1 MSFVKLLLAVPD
13 SATTMKNVL
22 QLNTAANQFDVE
34 ALDKMVGDM
43 IDGALLSYT
52 KLSTGVIQATAT
64 VTFTGLPTAGETLTV
79 ANVTL
84 TAVAGAPSANEFQ
97 IGADANATATN
108 LATAINTSANLSGIV
123 QATAASGVVTIS
135 AVQPGKSG
143 NGLELTE
150 SLTNATASAFASGS
164 DGDQVAVNFGR
175 PS

>member
-52 KLSTGVIQATAT
+52 KLSTGSVQATAT
-64 VTFTGLPTAGETLTV
+64 VTFTGLPTATETMTI

-84 TAVAGAPSANEFQ
+84 TAVAGAPAADEFQ
-97 IGADANATATN
+97 IGADATETATN
-108 LATAINTSANLSGIV
+108 LAAAINASANLSGIA
-123 QATAASGVVTIS
+123 QATSTLGVVTVS
-135 AVQPGKSG
+135 SVQPGKSG
-143 NGLELTE
+143 NGLEIAE
-150 SLTNATASAFASGS
+150 SLSNATATAFANGS